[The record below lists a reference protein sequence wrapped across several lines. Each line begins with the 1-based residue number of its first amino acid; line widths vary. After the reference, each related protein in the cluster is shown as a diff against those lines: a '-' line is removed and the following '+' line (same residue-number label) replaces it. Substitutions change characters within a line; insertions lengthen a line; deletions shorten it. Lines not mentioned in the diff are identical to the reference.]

1 MTILLPETS
10 AVQNF
15 QIRTRPSASFS
26 APFSCSLLIVD
37 EDTNISYSI
46 TPLSAV
52 YNTNDFLVVSAS
64 IYLTGSHF
72 YTIQVFQESASVLCS
87 ELYRGELLPT
97 TQSATVRDSKPLL
110 SFYDSSNDY
119 IIYEG

>member
-1 MTILLPETS
+1 MTILLPDTS
-10 AVQNF
+10 AVQSF

-26 APFSCSLLIVD
+26 APFSCSLLLTD
-37 EDTNISYSI
+37 EETNVSHSV
-46 TPLSAV
+46 TPISAV
-52 YNTNDFLVVSAS
+52 YNTNDFLIISAS
-64 IYLTGSHF
+64 LYLTSSHF
-72 YTIQVFQESASVLCS
+72 YTIQVFQESASIQCS

-97 TQSATVRDSKPLL
+97 TESATVRDSKPLL